1 MTMTTSKPSAGDTVP
16 DASARA
22 DAYARAG
29 VDLNARNNFVEQL
42 KKITQRKGNANVV
55 GGVGGFGA
63 LFRLAGYR
71 DPVLASSVDGVG
83 TKIRI
88 AEIMGRYD
96 TVGQDLVNH
105 CVNDILT
112 TGAEPLFM
120 LDYIGS
126 SLLPDAIKLDVISG
140 LKTACDAHE
149 CALIGG
155 ETADM
160 PDVYAAGDFD
170 LVGFI
175 VGVVERDAVIDGS
188 KIREGGVLLG
198 LPVTGLHTNGYSL
211 VRRIFGI
218 GVGGDREA
226 DRAALGTWY
235 EDIGATL
242 GDALLAIHRS
252 YYHDLKPVL
261 GRLHGIAHIT
271 GGGLIDN
278 VPRILPGGLAATFDR
293 GTWTVP
299 PIFSLI
305 QQRGAVSDD
314 DMFHAF
320 NMGVGIVLAVDAD
333 EADAIAAQIPDAMR
347 VGRVI
352 KQAGERRVII
362 E

>member
-1 MTMTTSKPSAGDTVP
+1 MTATVP
-16 DASARA
+16 PPSSSDTPP
-22 DAYARAG
+22 DAYTRAG
-29 VDLNARNNFVEQL
+29 VNLGARNEFVEQL
-42 KKITQRKGNANVV
+42 KKVTASGNANVI
-55 GGVGGFGA
+55 GGVGGFGS
-63 LFRLAGYR
+63 LYRLAGYR

-126 SLLPDAIKLDVISG
+126 SLLRDDIKLDVVRG

-175 VGVVERDAVIDGS
+175 VGVVERNAIIDASRIRDGD
-188 KIREGGVLLG
+188 VLLG

-218 GVGGDREA
+218 GVGGDRDA

-235 EDIGATL
+235 EDLGSTL
-242 GDALLAIHRS
+242 GDALLAVHRS

-278 VPRILPGGLAATFDR
+278 VPRILPDGLAAHVDR
-293 GTWTVP
+293 SAWTIP
-299 PIFSLI
+299 SIFTLI
-305 QQRGAVSDD
+305 QQRGDVSDD
-314 DMFHAF
+314 DMYHTF
-320 NMGVGIVLAVDAD
+320 NMGVGIVLAVAAD
-333 EADAIAAQIPDAMR
+333 EADAIAAHVPDATR
-347 VGRVI
+347 VGTVI
-352 KQAGERRVII
+352 RQSGERRVII
-362 E
+362 D

>member
-1 MTMTTSKPSAGDTVP
+1 MTATVP
-16 DASARA
+16 SPTSGSSDTPR

-29 VDLNARNNFVEQL
+29 VDLHARNDFVEQL
-42 KKITQRKGNANVV
+42 KKITKRQGNANVI

-63 LFRLAGYR
+63 LYRLAGYN

-88 AEIMGRYD
+88 AEILGRYD

-112 TGAEPLFM
+112 TGAEPLFF

-126 SLLPDAIKLDVISG
+126 SLLPDDIKLDVIRG
-140 LKTACDAHE
+140 LQIACDAHG

-160 PDVYAAGDFD
+160 PGVYASGDFD

-175 VGVVERDAVIDGS
+175 VGAVERDRVIDGS
-188 KIREGGVLLG
+188 RIREGDVLLG

-211 VRRIFGI
+211 VRRIFGV
-218 GVGGDREA
+218 GVGRAVAADASA
-226 DRAALGTWY
+226 DRAALDTWY
-235 EDIGATL
+235 EDLHSTL

-252 YYHDLKPVL
+252 YYNDLKPVL
-261 GRLHGIAHIT
+261 GQLHGIAHIT

-278 VPRILPGGLAATFDR
+278 VPRILPEGLAAQFERDA
-293 GTWTVP
+293 WQVP

-305 QQRGAVSDD
+305 QERGTVSDE
-314 DMFHAF
+314 DMYHTF
-320 NMGVGIVLAVDAD
+320 NMGVGIVLAVAAG
-333 EADAIAAQIPDAMR
+333 EADAIAAQVKDAAR
-347 VGRVI
+347 VGSVI
-352 KQAGERRVII
+352 RQSGERRVII
-362 E
+362 Q

>member
-1 MTMTTSKPSAGDTVP
+1 MTATVAPKSMPSSESSK
-16 DASARA
+16 

-29 VDLNARNNFVEQL
+29 VDLGARNEFVEQL
-42 KKITQRKGNANVV
+42 KKITGRRSNANVI

-63 LFRLAGYR
+63 LYRLAGYR

-96 TVGQDLVNH
+96 TIGQDLVNH

-112 TGAEPLFM
+112 TGAAPLFF
-120 LDYIGS
+120 LDYVGS
-126 SLLPDAIKLDVISG
+126 SDLPDAIKLEVIRG
-140 LKTACDAHE
+140 LQTACDAHE
-149 CALIGG
+149 CVLIGG

-175 VGVVERDAVIDGS
+175 VGVVERERVIDGS
-188 KIREGGVLLG
+188 TIQEGDVLLG
-198 LPVTGLHTNGYSL
+198 LPSTGLHTNGYSL

-226 DRAALGTWY
+226 DRTVLDTWN
-235 EDIGATL
+235 EHLHSTL
-242 GDALLAIHRS
+242 GDVLLAIHRS
-252 YYHDLKPVL
+252 YYEDLKPIL
-261 GRLHGIAHIT
+261 GRLRGIAHIT

-278 VPRILPGGLAATFDR
+278 VPRVLPDGLAAQFDR
-293 GTWTVP
+293 NAWTVP
-299 PIFSLI
+299 PIFALI
-305 QQRGAVSDD
+305 RERGTVPDE
-314 DMFHAF
+314 DMYHTF
-320 NMGVGIVLAVDAD
+320 NMGIGVVLAVAPD
-333 EADAIAAQIPDAMR
+333 EADEVAAKLPDALR
-347 VGRVI
+347 IGRVI
-352 KQAGERRVII
+352 RQTGERRVII